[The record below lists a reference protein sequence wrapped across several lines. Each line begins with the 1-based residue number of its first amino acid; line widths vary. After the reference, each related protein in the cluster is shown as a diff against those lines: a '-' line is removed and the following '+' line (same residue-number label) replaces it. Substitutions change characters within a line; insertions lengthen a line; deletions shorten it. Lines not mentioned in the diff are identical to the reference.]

1 MLYLPDTNAF
11 SVYFRRRDERLVGKM
26 AAAFPHLRLSTLV
39 LAELEYGAA
48 KTGLAR
54 HRARIDGL
62 LANVTVEPFLPEDA
76 VRYGRLRAELEKRGE
91 MIGPLDALI
100 AAHALRL
107 GAVVVTRNLR
117 EFARVPGLK
126 CENWQAA

>member
-1 MLYLPDTNAF
+1 
-11 SVYFRRRDERLVGKM
+11 
-26 AAAFPHLRLSTLV
+26 
-39 LAELEYGAA
+39 
-48 KTGLAR
+48 
-54 HRARIDGL
+54 
-62 LANVTVEPFLPEDA
+62 
-76 VRYGRLRAELEKRGE
+76 LRAELEKRGE

-126 CENWQAA
+126 CENWQLA